1 MCGLVCVGMW
11 ILVCVGMWILVC
23 GYMYVCV
30 CGYWYVYIGMC
41 VYVDIGMCVY
51 ICVTDQ
57 SSFHGTQFVFHS
69 RTKSA
74 IALQELA
81 KAAILLVLDFYA

>member
-1 MCGLVCVGMW
+1 M
-11 ILVCVGMWILVC
+11 
-23 GYMYVCV
+23 CV
-30 CGYWYVYIGMC
+30 CGYWYVYIGMCVYVDTCMCVYVDIGMC

-57 SSFHGTQFVFHS
+57 SSFYGTQFVFHS

-74 IALQELA
+74 IAVQELA
-81 KAAILLVLDFYA
+81 KAAMLLVLDFYA

>member
-1 MCGLVCVGMW
+1 MCMC
-11 ILVCVGMWILVC
+11 ILVCVCMCILVC
-23 GYMYVCV
+23 VCM
-30 CGYWYVYIGMC
+30 YIGMC
-41 VYVDIGMCVY
+41 VCV
-51 ICVTDQ
+51 CVTDQ

-74 IALQELA
+74 IAVQELA

>member
-1 MCGLVCVGMW
+1 MC
-11 ILVCVGMWILVC
+11 ILVCVCMCILVC
-23 GYMYVCV
+23 VCM
-30 CGYWYVYIGMC
+30 YIGMC
-41 VYVDIGMCVY
+41 VCV
-51 ICVTDQ
+51 CVTDQ

-74 IALQELA
+74 IAVQELA